1 MPRSD
6 SPVSMSAHRE
16 RAKLQTSNNQET
28 PCLKDLHRNE
38 ESYKVSSLGL
48 QHKKL
53 ENDKQAQPE

>member
-1 MPRSD
+1 
-6 SPVSMSAHRE
+6 MSAHRE